1 MDAVTARGFDTTAAN
16 ADATVPRLGWLAN
29 HRVRSAA
36 DAPLMADRARSICAC
51 APGGKLRLTPAVDDP
66 GVIVAVALVAPGK
79 RASIAVCTAAVAAAV
94 SALANVICVVTAVG
108 AVVADASDE
117 TAADTD
123 ESDRLGVL
131 ANQLLAVDAD
141 VAAALMADE
150 AAVEAT
156 AP

>member
-1 MDAVTARGFDTTAAN
+1 
-16 ADATVPRLGWLAN
+16 
-29 HRVRSAA
+29 
-36 DAPLMADRARSICAC
+36 
-51 APGGKLRLTPAVDDP
+51 
-66 GVIVAVALVAPGK
+66 VIVAVALVAPGK

-141 VAAALMADE
+141 VAAALMVDE